1 MIGGEGGDNKGGKGS
16 GKYSGMRQGVRS
28 KEEEKQDTENGEEG
42 AGGKQGSFL
51 GVVSINVFNGE
62 WRKHEISRYH
72 EMAVGGDVVEMEEK
86 G

>member
-16 GKYSGMRQGVRS
+16 GKYSGMMQGVRS

-42 AGGKQGSFL
+42 AGGKQGRFL

-62 WRKHEISRYH
+62 WRKHEISVDGSRGRCSGI
-72 EMAVGGDVVEMEEK
+72 GGERIE

>member
-28 KEEEKQDTENGEEG
+28 AEEEKQDTENGEEG

-62 WRKHEISRYH
+62 WRKPEISRYH

>member
-72 EMAVGGDVVEMEEK
+72 EMAVWGNVVDLEEK

>member
-51 GVVSINVFNGE
+51 GVVSINVLLG
-62 WRKHEISRYH
+62 S
-72 EMAVGGDVVEMEEK
+72 GGNMTSQDIMK
-86 G
+86 WQ

>member
-1 MIGGEGGDNKGGKGS
+1 MIGGEEGDNKGGKGS